1 MLDVNA
7 RRVTV
12 MGLGRFGGGEGL
24 VHWLLEQGADVLV
37 SDTADAEVI
46 NPVLDRLEAC
56 TGRRPTFGGC
66 GHVPAHFTETD
77 LVVVN
82 PAVPHPWS
90 NPLLTLAAEAGV
102 PCTSAMRLLIERL
115 PNRRRVIGI
124 TGTVGKSTT
133 ASMVHH
139 CLCALGFDARLG
151 GNIGGSL
158 LPELSTIT
166 PDTCIILE
174 LSSAQL
180 HWLNAADN
188 WAGWSP
194 ATAVTTNIAPNHLD
208 WHGDEAHYRQCKQ
221 VLTAFQQDGDH
232 ALCSEVEAHDL
243 PPIDLRIPGGHN
255 QANARLAVATCV
267 AAEGVDPVEAAAT
280 LADFP
285 GLLHRLQPVDAG
297 PMPRF
302 WNDAKSSAPE
312 ATLLALQ
319 AFHDR
324 LNSVHLLAGG
334 YDKGVSL
341 DAIAAQAPH
350 LAGLYGYGAT
360 GGALVATA
368 TTNASVYDTLDQAF
382 AAALSNMGEDDIM
395 LLSPGCASWDQF
407 SDFRARGARFL
418 QLVRAA
424 TDGDEHGPMA
434 VVQ

>member
-1 MLDVNA
+1 
-7 RRVTV
+7 

-24 VHWLLEQGADVLV
+24 VQWLLKQGADVLV
-37 SDTADAEVI
+37 SDMADAELI
-46 NPVLDRLEAC
+46 EPVLDRLEAR
-56 TGRRPTFGGC
+56 TGTRPTFDGS
-66 GHVPAHFTETD
+66 GHLPAHFTKTD

-90 NPLLTLAAEAGV
+90 NPSLALAAEAGV
-102 PCTSAMRLLIERL
+102 PCTSAMRLLVERL
-115 PNRRRVIGI
+115 PDRRRVIGI

-133 ASMVHH
+133 ASMVYH
-139 CLCALGFDARLG
+139 CLCAMGFDARLG

-158 LPELSTIT
+158 LPDLNTIT
-166 PDTCIILE
+166 PDTRIILE

-180 HWLNAADN
+180 HWLNACDD
-188 WAGWSP
+188 WPGWSP
-194 ATAVTTNIAPNHLD
+194 SLAVTTNIAPNHLD
-208 WHGDEAHYRQCKQ
+208 WHGDEAHYRHCKQ
-221 VLTAFQQDGDH
+221 VLTAFQQDGDR
-232 ALCSEVEAHDL
+232 ALCSEDEAEAHDSPL
-243 PPIDLRIPGGHN
+243 IDLRVPGAHN

-267 AAEGVDPVEAAAT
+267 AAERVNPVETAAT

-285 GLLHRLQPVDAG
+285 GLPHRLQPVDAG

-302 WNDAKSSAPE
+302 WNDAKSSTPE

-324 LNSVHLLAGG
+324 LKTVHLLAGG

-360 GGALVATA
+360 GAGLVATA
-368 TTNASVYDTLDQAF
+368 ATNASVHDTLDQAF
-382 AAALSNMGEDDIM
+382 ASALSRMGEDDIL

-418 QLVRAA
+418 ELVRTA
-424 TDGDEHGPMA
+424 TDGDDHGPMA
-434 VVQ
+434 VV